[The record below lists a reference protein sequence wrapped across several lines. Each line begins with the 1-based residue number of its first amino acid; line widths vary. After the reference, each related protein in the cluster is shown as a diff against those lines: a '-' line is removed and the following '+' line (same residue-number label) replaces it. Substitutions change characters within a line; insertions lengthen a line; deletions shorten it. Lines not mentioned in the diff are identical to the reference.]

1 MNDENKRKAMI
12 LVKET
17 KKFYLETIFL
27 IGLGLFFI
35 VRRLLIGNV
44 GSNMPYTVDPSTQ
57 MMMNQYIYFYVLII
71 FFLRIVY
78 RYIKLHKLKKG
89 LKNKNEDNK
98 TLKKYMKN
106 HDLNDI
112 QSKFKK
118 DEMKEKK
125 KFYRFLI
132 RIITVNILLIIL
144 KIRYPDTFQWV
155 DLIIILTVV
164 ILIYRYLFVFHI
176 DKKLFT
182 DDWTNKKMDEFI
194 EELK

>member
-1 MNDENKRKAMI
+1 MNDENKQKAMI

-35 VRRLLIGNV
+35 VRRLLIGNA
-44 GSNMPYTVDPSTQ
+44 SPNISYTVDPNTQ
-57 MMMNQYIYFYVLII
+57 MMMSQYIYFYVLII

-78 RYIKLHKLKKG
+78 MYIKLYKLKKG
-89 LKNKNEDNK
+89 LKNEDDNKK

-106 HDLNDI
+106 HDLNDVH
-112 QSKFKK
+112 SKFKK
-118 DEMKEKK
+118 DEIKEKK

-132 RIITVNILLIIL
+132 RIIAINILLIIL
-144 KIRYPDTFQWV
+144 KIKYPNTFQWV
-155 DLIIILTVV
+155 DLIIILTMV
-164 ILIYRYLFVFHI
+164 ILIYRYLFVFHV

-182 DDWTNKKMDEFI
+182 DDWTNKKMNEFI
-194 EELK
+194 EYLK